1 MDLLRCFLLDFFLGE
16 LIPLMYALL
25 YLCVKLVS
33 IYLFSIIILQMFE
46 IDYINILKKEID
58 IGGLGE

>member
-1 MDLLRCFLLDFFLGE
+1 MGE